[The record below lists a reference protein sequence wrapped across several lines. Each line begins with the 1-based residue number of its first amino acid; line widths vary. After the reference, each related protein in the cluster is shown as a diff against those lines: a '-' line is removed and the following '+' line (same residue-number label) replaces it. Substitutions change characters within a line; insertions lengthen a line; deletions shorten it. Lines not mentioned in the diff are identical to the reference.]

1 MSVRRSISADLKD
14 NLKQKINLKASLF
27 VMEQLGPMFN
37 EPKAPY
43 LVFHFQK
50 ETVLCFLLL
59 PQNILITVQSVLH
72 NHRHLH
78 LICIA
83 LVVDQIW
90 GVLCDRPVE
99 QTLNQVRLNYAVYP
113 SQTNLKS

>member
-1 MSVRRSISADLKD
+1 
-14 NLKQKINLKASLF
+14 
-27 VMEQLGPMFN
+27 MEQLGPMFN

-50 ETVLCFLLL
+50 ETVLCCSSMHAYYFL
-59 PQNILITVQSVLH
+59 TFTTK
-72 NHRHLH
+72 HRSPFSPFFIIIH

-99 QTLNQVRLNYAVYP
+99 QTLNQVKLNYAV
-113 SQTNLKS
+113 